1 MKRIIKLFKSDLLF
15 SKGQDFVSK
24 GRLDEALIAF
34 DQALLLIPNNGGIL
48 LHKALALSDKN
59 EYDKAIATVQIAI
72 DLNPMNSVYYM
83 FLGRIHYDNCMF
95 DAAIQTLDKSLSI
108 DPNNTLTLCLR
119 NLSVLAKQHN
129 DNAFKQ
135 LKIEFKNTNLEFQS
149 RLLFLCELHL
159 VKTNEELKSTEIV
172 PEENLTSH
180 NKIIQLF
187 DNLVYSIWTMN
198 YRIRYFR
205 NKRKLSAYIH
215 YLEGMK
221 ISSTN
226 LSSAIEEYKKALNV
240 YPELEE
246 ARDQLIDFHFQ
257 RNDFSHVL
265 EYIEPEGN
273 LNDESN
279 SQLGEESNK
288 QLSIKTENQKY
299 LSNSKILLSG
309 IAYYYLG
316 KYDKSTERLLDAIE
330 KGIDDYRTFYYLG
343 LCNLASG
350 DIEQSKS
357 WFRKAVEKIDIK
369 FFQQRLDKMSEYRS
383 SLLRESLTEGE
394 VE

>member
-1 MKRIIKLFKSDLLF
+1 MKRIIRLFKSDLLF
-15 SKGQDFVSK
+15 SRGQNYAST

-34 DQALLLIPNNGGIL
+34 DQALQLSPNNGGIL
-48 LHKALALSDKN
+48 LHKALALSENNK
-59 EYDKAIATVQIAI
+59 YDKAIAIIQNAIA
-72 DLNPMNSVYYM
+72 LNPKNSIYYM
-83 FLGRIHYDNCMF
+83 FLGRIHYDNRMF

-108 DPNNTLTLCLR
+108 DPDNTLTRCLR
-119 NLSVLAKQHN
+119 NLSVLAKKHN
-129 DNAFKQ
+129 DDAFKQ
-135 LKIEFKNTNLEFQS
+135 LKIEFKNANLEFQS
-149 RLLFLCELHL
+149 RLLFLCELFL
-159 VKTNEELKSTEIV
+159 IKTNEDLKSTENT
-172 PEENLTSH
+172 PAENPISH
-180 NKIIQLF
+180 NKIIQFF
-187 DNLVYSIWTMN
+187 DNMVYSLWMMN
-198 YRIRYFR
+198 YKIRYFR
-205 NKRKLSAYIH
+205 DKRKLSAYIH

-273 LNDESN
+273 LDNEST
-279 SQLGEESNK
+279 SQLGKEPNK
-288 QLSIKTENQKY
+288 QLSIKTGNQKY
-299 LSNSKILLSG
+299 LSNSNILLSG

-330 KGIDDYRTFYYLG
+330 KGNDDYRTFYYLG

-383 SLLRESLTEGE
+383 SL
-394 VE
+394 V